1 MIAFHSENPPG
12 LHEIVARLAQNHF
25 ALKKNFFMVIVGRP
39 GSGKSYTALKFA
51 ETIEPDFSPGKQIA
65 YFPEQFQSVMDY
77 VREHKKKVII
87 FDEAHVT
94 LSSRKWF
101 SATNVA
107 LNNIMTTFRQ
117 LHRLAVFFV
126 TPYQNF
132 VDKQLRGLF
141 DYYCIVEKTMT
152 ESNETLVFG
161 MLYQIKTNLF
171 DLKDQTPYL
180 QKVRILWNGQ
190 VYVVGEMKIDL
201 PSERVINE
209 YENQSMKFKSDVL
222 RKALETIVGK
232 DNLVKKVQEEINKGG
247 ENVGELPKRRKRS
260 SGNTDGVNRGLEPQQ
275 TG

>member
-1 MIAFHSENPPG
+1 MIAFQSENPPG
-12 LHEIVARLAQNHF
+12 LHEIVARLAQKHF
-25 ALKKNFFMVIVGRP
+25 REKRNFFMVIVGRP

-51 ETIEPDFSPGKQIA
+51 ETIEADFSPTNQIA
-65 YFPEQFQSVMDY
+65 YFPEQFQLVMDY
-77 VREHKKKVII
+77 VRENGKRVII

-141 DYYCIVEKTMT
+141 DYYCIVEKVQLD
-152 ESNETLVFG
+152 NDIVVYG
-161 MLYQIKTNLF
+161 MLYKINTNLF
-171 DLKDQTPYL
+171 DLRDQTPYL
-180 QKVRILWNGQ
+180 QKVRIIWNGD
-190 VYVVGEMKIDL
+190 VYVVGEMRIDL

-232 DNLVKKVQEEINKGG
+232 DNFVKKVQEEINKGG
-247 ENVGELPKRRKRS
+247 ENIGELPKRRKGR
-260 SGNTDGVNRGLEPQQ
+260 GNTNGADRGSQPE
-275 TG
+275 

>member
-1 MIAFHSENPPG
+1 MIVFQGEKPPG
-12 LHEIVARLAQNHF
+12 LHEIVARLAQKHF
-25 ALKKNFFMVIVGRP
+25 KEKKNFFMVIVGRP

-51 ETIEPDFSPGKQIA
+51 ETIEPDFSPQHQIA
-65 YFPEQFQSVMDY
+65 YFPEQFQAVMDY
-77 VREHKKKVII
+77 VREHKKKVIV

-141 DYYCIVEKTMT
+141 DYYCIVEKVQIDD
-152 ESNETLVFG
+152 EIVVYG
-161 MLYQIKTNLF
+161 MLYKIGTNLF
-171 DLKDQTPYL
+171 DLRDQTPYL
-180 QKVRILWNGQ
+180 QKVRILWNGE
-190 VYVVGEMKIDL
+190 VYVVGEMRIDL

-260 SGNTDGVNRGLEPQQ
+260 DGNTDGVNRGSQPEQ